1 MAEDDTLPSTAAE
14 EAPTRKR
21 PKPGERRVQILQ
33 TLAQMLEQ
41 PGGERVTTAALA
53 GKLQVSEAALYRH
66 FASKAQMYEG
76 LIDFIETSIFTLVN
90 KITQSEENGRRQ
102 ALAVARMLLD
112 FSEQNPG
119 MTKVMIGD
127 ALVNEDE
134 RLQRRMNQFVDRVE
148 LALRQSWKLAATQG
162 GPPEE
167 EAAARAAL
175 LMAFVIGR
183 WHRFAKSGFQL
194 KPTDGAVL
202 QLGLLAA

>member
-1 MAEDDTLPSTAAE
+1 
-14 EAPTRKR
+14 
-21 PKPGERRVQILQ
+21 
-33 TLAQMLEQ
+33 
-41 PGGERVTTAALA
+41 
-53 GKLQVSEAALYRH
+53 
-66 FASKAQMYEG
+66 
-76 LIDFIETSIFTLVN
+76 
-90 KITQSEENGRRQ
+90 
-102 ALAVARMLLD
+102 
-112 FSEQNPG
+112 

-148 LALRQSWKLAATQG
+148 LALRQAWKLAATQG
-162 GPPEE
+162 GPAEE

>member
-1 MAEDDTLPSTAAE
+1 
-14 EAPTRKR
+14 
-21 PKPGERRVQILQ
+21 
-33 TLAQMLEQ
+33 
-41 PGGERVTTAALA
+41 
-53 GKLQVSEAALYRH
+53 VSEAALYRH

-76 LIDFIETSIFTLVN
+76 LIEFIETSIFTLVN

-102 ALAVARMLLD
+102 ALSVARMLLD

-119 MTKVMIGD
+119 MTKVMMGD

-162 GPPEE
+162 GPSDD

-183 WHRFAKSGFQL
+183 WHRFVKSGFQL
-194 KPTDGAVL
+194 KPTDGALV
-202 QLGLLAA
+202 QLGLLVG

>member
-1 MAEDDTLPSTAAE
+1 MPNSKT
-14 EAPTRKR
+14 
-21 PKPGERRVQILQ
+21 GERKLQILQ
-33 TLAQMLEQ
+33 ALAGMLES
-41 PGGERVTTAALA
+41 PTAEKVTTAALA
-53 GKLQVSEAALYRH
+53 AKLEVSEAALYRH

-76 LIDFIETSIFTLVN
+76 LLEFIETSIFTLVN

-148 LALRQSWKLAATQG
+148 LALRQAWKLAATQG
-162 GPPEE
+162 GPAEA
-167 EAAARAAL
+167 EAAARAGL

-194 KPTDGAVL
+194 KPTDGAAL
-202 QLGLLAA
+202 QLSLLVG

>member
-1 MAEDDTLPSTAAE
+1 MPNSKT
-14 EAPTRKR
+14 
-21 PKPGERRVQILQ
+21 GERKLQILQ
-33 TLAQMLEQ
+33 ALAGMLES
-41 PGGERVTTAALA
+41 PKAEKVTTAALA
-53 GKLQVSEAALYRH
+53 AKLDVSEAALYRH

-76 LIDFIETSIFTLVN
+76 LIEFIETSIFTLVN

-194 KPTDGAVL
+194 KPTDVAVL
-202 QLGLLAA
+202 QLGFLVA

>member
-1 MAEDDTLPSTAAE
+1 MPNSKT
-14 EAPTRKR
+14 
-21 PKPGERRVQILQ
+21 GERKLQILQ
-33 TLAQMLEQ
+33 ALAGMLES
-41 PGGERVTTAALA
+41 PIAEKVTTAALA
-53 GKLQVSEAALYRH
+53 AKLDVSEAALYRH

-76 LIDFIETSIFTLVN
+76 LIEFIETSIFTLVN

-162 GPPEE
+162 GPAEE

-202 QLGLLAA
+202 QLGLLAG

>member
-1 MAEDDTLPSTAAE
+1 
-14 EAPTRKR
+14 
-21 PKPGERRVQILQ
+21 
-33 TLAQMLEQ
+33 
-41 PGGERVTTAALA
+41 
-53 GKLQVSEAALYRH
+53 
-66 FASKAQMYEG
+66 MYEG
-76 LIDFIETSIFTLVN
+76 LIEFIETSIFTLVN

-162 GPPEE
+162 GPAEA

-202 QLGLLAA
+202 QLGLLVG

>member
-1 MAEDDTLPSTAAE
+1 
-14 EAPTRKR
+14 
-21 PKPGERRVQILQ
+21 
-33 TLAQMLEQ
+33 
-41 PGGERVTTAALA
+41 
-53 GKLQVSEAALYRH
+53 
-66 FASKAQMYEG
+66 
-76 LIDFIETSIFTLVN
+76 LIEFIETSIFTLVN

-202 QLGLLAA
+202 QLGFLAA

>member
-1 MAEDDTLPSTAAE
+1 MPNSKT
-14 EAPTRKR
+14 
-21 PKPGERRVQILQ
+21 GERKLQILQ
-33 TLAQMLEQ
+33 ALAGMLES
-41 PGGERVTTAALA
+41 PKAEKVTTAALA
-53 GKLQVSEAALYRH
+53 AKLDVSEAALYRH

-76 LIDFIETSIFTLVN
+76 LIEFIETSIFTLVN

-102 ALAVARMLLD
+102 ALSVARMLLD

-119 MTKVMIGD
+119 MTKVMMGD

-162 GPPEE
+162 GPSDD

-183 WHRFAKSGFQL
+183 WHRFVKSGFQL
-194 KPTDGAVL
+194 KPTDGAVG
-202 QLGLLAA
+202 QLGLLVG

>member
-1 MAEDDTLPSTAAE
+1 
-14 EAPTRKR
+14 
-21 PKPGERRVQILQ
+21 
-33 TLAQMLEQ
+33 
-41 PGGERVTTAALA
+41 
-53 GKLQVSEAALYRH
+53 
-66 FASKAQMYEG
+66 MYEG
-76 LIDFIETSIFTLVN
+76 LIEFIETSIFTLVN

-202 QLGLLAA
+202 QLGFLVA

>member
-1 MAEDDTLPSTAAE
+1 MPNSKT
-14 EAPTRKR
+14 
-21 PKPGERRVQILQ
+21 GERKLQILQ
-33 TLAQMLEQ
+33 ALAGMLES
-41 PGGERVTTAALA
+41 PIAEKVTTAALA
-53 GKLQVSEAALYRH
+53 AKLDVSEAALYRH

-76 LIDFIETSIFTLVN
+76 LIEFIETTIFTLIN

-162 GPPEE
+162 GPAEA

-202 QLGLLAA
+202 QLGLLVG

>member
-1 MAEDDTLPSTAAE
+1 
-14 EAPTRKR
+14 
-21 PKPGERRVQILQ
+21 
-33 TLAQMLEQ
+33 
-41 PGGERVTTAALA
+41 
-53 GKLQVSEAALYRH
+53 
-66 FASKAQMYEG
+66 MYEG
-76 LIDFIETSIFTLVN
+76 LIEFIETSIFTLVN

-162 GPPEE
+162 GPAEE

>member
-1 MAEDDTLPSTAAE
+1 MPNSKT
-14 EAPTRKR
+14 
-21 PKPGERRVQILQ
+21 GERKLQILQ
-33 TLAQMLEQ
+33 ALAGMLES
-41 PGGERVTTAALA
+41 PVAEKVTTAALA
-53 GKLQVSEAALYRH
+53 ARLDVSEAALYRH

-76 LIDFIETSIFTLVN
+76 LIEFIETSIFTLVN
-90 KITQSEENGRRQ
+90 KITQSEDNGRRQ

-162 GPPEE
+162 GPAEE
-167 EAAARAAL
+167 EAGARAAL
-175 LMAFVIGR
+175 IIAFVIGR

-194 KPTDGAVL
+194 RPTDGAAL
-202 QLGLLAA
+202 QLGLLVG

>member
-1 MAEDDTLPSTAAE
+1 MPNSKT
-14 EAPTRKR
+14 
-21 PKPGERRVQILQ
+21 GERKLQILQ
-33 TLAQMLEQ
+33 ALAGMLES
-41 PGGERVTTAALA
+41 PVAEKVTTAALA
-53 GKLQVSEAALYRH
+53 AKLDVSEAALYRH

-76 LIDFIETSIFTLVN
+76 LIEFIETTIFTLVN

-162 GPPEE
+162 GPAEA

-202 QLGLLAA
+202 QLGLLVG

>member
-1 MAEDDTLPSTAAE
+1 MPNSKT
-14 EAPTRKR
+14 
-21 PKPGERRVQILQ
+21 GERKLQILQ
-33 TLAQMLEQ
+33 ALAGMLES
-41 PGGERVTTAALA
+41 PKAEKVTTAALA
-53 GKLQVSEAALYRH
+53 AKLDVSEAALYRH

-76 LIDFIETSIFTLVN
+76 LIEFIETSIFTLVN

-162 GPPEE
+162 GPAEE

-202 QLGLLAA
+202 LLGLLAG

>member
-1 MAEDDTLPSTAAE
+1 MIE
-14 EAPTRKR
+14 
-21 PKPGERRVQILQ
+21 
-33 TLAQMLEQ
+33 
-41 PGGERVTTAALA
+41 
-53 GKLQVSEAALYRH
+53 
-66 FASKAQMYEG
+66 
-76 LIDFIETSIFTLVN
+76 FIETSIFTLVN

-202 QLGLLAA
+202 QLGFLVA

>member
-1 MAEDDTLPSTAAE
+1 
-14 EAPTRKR
+14 
-21 PKPGERRVQILQ
+21 
-33 TLAQMLEQ
+33 
-41 PGGERVTTAALA
+41 
-53 GKLQVSEAALYRH
+53 
-66 FASKAQMYEG
+66 MYEG
-76 LIDFIETSIFTLVN
+76 LIEFIETSIFTLVN

-148 LALRQSWKLAATQG
+148 LALRQSWTRAAPQG

-202 QLGLLAA
+202 QLGFLVA

>member
-1 MAEDDTLPSTAAE
+1 MPNSKT
-14 EAPTRKR
+14 
-21 PKPGERRVQILQ
+21 GERKLQILQ
-33 TLAQMLEQ
+33 ALAGMLES
-41 PGGERVTTAALA
+41 PIAEKVTTAALA
-53 GKLQVSEAALYRH
+53 AKLDVSEAALYRH

-76 LIDFIETSIFTLVN
+76 LIEFIETSIFTLVN

-162 GPPEE
+162 GPAEE

-202 QLGLLAA
+202 QLGLLTA

>member
-1 MAEDDTLPSTAAE
+1 MPNSKT
-14 EAPTRKR
+14 
-21 PKPGERRVQILQ
+21 GERKLQILQ
-33 TLAQMLEQ
+33 ALAGMLES
-41 PGGERVTTAALA
+41 PKAEKVTTAALA
-53 GKLQVSEAALYRH
+53 AKLDVSEAALYRH

-76 LIDFIETSIFTLVN
+76 LIEFIETSIFTLVN

-119 MTKVMIGD
+119 MTKVMMGD

-162 GPPEE
+162 GPSDE

-183 WHRFAKSGFQL
+183 WHRFVKSGFQL
-194 KPTDGAVL
+194 KPTDGALV
-202 QLGLLAA
+202 QLGLLVG

>member
-1 MAEDDTLPSTAAE
+1 MPNSKT
-14 EAPTRKR
+14 
-21 PKPGERRVQILQ
+21 GERKLQILQ
-33 TLAQMLEQ
+33 ALARMLES
-41 PGGERVTTAALA
+41 PKAERVTTAALA
-53 GKLQVSEAALYRH
+53 AKLDVSEAALYRH

-76 LIDFIETSIFTLVN
+76 LIEFIETSIFTLVN

-162 GPPEE
+162 GPAEE

-202 QLGLLAA
+202 QLGLLAG

>member
-1 MAEDDTLPSTAAE
+1 MPNSKT
-14 EAPTRKR
+14 
-21 PKPGERRVQILQ
+21 GERKLQILQ
-33 TLAQMLEQ
+33 ALAGMLES
-41 PGGERVTTAALA
+41 PIAEKVTTAALA
-53 GKLQVSEAALYRH
+53 AKLDVSEAALYRH

-76 LIDFIETSIFTLVN
+76 LIEFIETSIFTLVN

-162 GPPEE
+162 GPAEE

-202 QLGLLAA
+202 QLSLFAA

>member
-1 MAEDDTLPSTAAE
+1 MPNSKT
-14 EAPTRKR
+14 
-21 PKPGERRVQILQ
+21 GERKLQILQ
-33 TLAQMLEQ
+33 ALAGMLES
-41 PGGERVTTAALA
+41 PIAEKVTTAALA
-53 GKLQVSEAALYRH
+53 AKLEVSEAALYRH

-102 ALAVARMLLD
+102 ALAVARMLLE

-162 GPPEE
+162 GPAED
-167 EAAARAAL
+167 EAAARAGL

-183 WHRFAKSGFQL
+183 WR
-194 KPTDGAVL
+194 DG
-202 QLGLLAA
+202 

>member
-1 MAEDDTLPSTAAE
+1 MPNSKT
-14 EAPTRKR
+14 
-21 PKPGERRVQILQ
+21 GERKLQILQ
-33 TLAQMLEQ
+33 ALAGMLES
-41 PGGERVTTAALA
+41 PTAEKVTTAALA
-53 GKLQVSEAALYRH
+53 AKLEVSEAALYRH

-76 LIDFIETSIFTLVN
+76 LLEFIETSIFTLVN

-162 GPPEE
+162 GPAEA
-167 EAAARAAL
+167 EAAARAGL

-194 KPTDGAVL
+194 KPTDGAAL
-202 QLGLLAA
+202 QLSLLVG